1 MTERERE
8 ILELIRHD
16 PLIPQQALA
25 DRLGIS
31 RSAVAGHIMNLT
43 QKGLIIGKGYVLAQ
57 KSYAVVIGGAN
68 MDIAGTAGTTL
79 RFADSNPGTVR
90 STPGGVARNIAENLA
105 RLGCDCRLISAFGED
120 AHGRML
126 IESTRAAG
134 VDLSP
139 SLVLADAATSTYL
152 SVHGPDGDM
161 AIAIN
166 DMGILDRLTPERLA
180 PHRDLLRHAAL
191 IVADTNLTPDALAWI
206 FANRGDR
213 PVFVDTV
220 SAFKAERIRPW
231 LAHIHTLKPN
241 RLEASQLSGLP
252 FDHND
257 QASAVADWFHRA
269 GVSQIILSGGAR
281 GLYYSNGATRGW
293 MEPPRVDVASTEGAG
308 DALMAGLAYG
318 WLQQNTLT
326 DSVRFALGCAA
337 LTLSSNANNHPAL
350 SQAVVDSLLA
360 KSTD

>member
-8 ILELIRHD
+8 ILERIRQD

-25 DRLGIS
+25 DQLGIS
-31 RSAVAGHIMNLT
+31 RSAVAGHIMNLM

-68 MDIAGTAGTTL
+68 MDIAGSTTSAL
-79 RFADSNPGTVR
+79 RFSDSNPGTVR

-105 RLGCDCRLISAFGED
+105 RLGCDCRLISAFGDD

-139 SLVLADAATSTYL
+139 SLILPDAATSTYL

-161 AIAIN
+161 AIAVN

-180 PHRDLLRHAAL
+180 PQRDLLRHAAL
-191 IVADTNLTPDALAWI
+191 IVADTNLGEDALAWI

-231 LAHIHTLKPN
+231 LSHIHTLKPN

-252 FDHND
+252 FDSRE
-257 QASAVADWFHRA
+257 QAPAVADWFHRA
-269 GVSQIILSGGAR
+269 GVNQIILSGGAN
-281 GLYYSNGATRGW
+281 GLYYSNGITRGW
-293 MEPPRVDVASTEGAG
+293 MNPPHVDIVSAEGAG

-318 WLQQNTLT
+318 CLQQHTLT
-326 DSVRFALGCAA
+326 ESVRFALGCAA
-337 LTLSSNANNHPAL
+337 LTLTSDKNNHPAL
-350 SQAVVDSLLA
+350 SQAVVDSLLTKCLA
-360 KSTD
+360 